1 MRLRSLDSLRGVAAV
16 VVMMSHG
23 VRPLTDSPQ
32 HTWLGDAVSY
42 MALTPLRIFIN
53 GPAAVLIFFV
63 LSGLV
68 LSFRFIETP
77 RVAWAPFALTRLL
90 RIWPP
95 FALAILGSALLMLL
109 VGNRPLPELGD
120 WFNDTWRA
128 PLGLSNLATN
138 LLMLQASD
146 QFDNPMWSLVDE
158 IRISMIFPA
167 LVFVTRSKPYTA
179 TFSTALLTIGCASV
193 IGHFSMN
200 GIPRS
205 ILDTTGMVFPFVIGI
220 IIAINLKYL
229 QDILDKY
236 SNKTIIILWILAII
250 SISFA
255 PIDISRLDNFS
266 NGALAVMSVFW
277 SAVIIV
283 LCTMRGPFYRILV
296 SPIPTFL
303 GRVSYS
309 LYLWHVIIIT
319 ATIRLAHNAAPLPVL
334 ILVGMAISL
343 VIADLS
349 QRYIEVPFIRIG
361 RRLADQADNHV
372 RTLKPEPVSAP

>member
-1 MRLRSLDSLRGVAAV
+1 MRLRSLDSLRGIAAL

-23 VRPLTDSPQ
+23 VRPLTDSAR
-32 HTWLGDAVSY
+32 HTWLGDAISY
-42 MALTPLRIFIN
+42 MSLTPLRIFIN

-68 LSFRFIETP
+68 LSFRFIETS
-77 RVAWAPFALTRLL
+77 RVAWPPFALARLL

-128 PLGLSNLATN
+128 PLGLSSLATN
-138 LLMLQASD
+138 LLMVQAND

-179 TFSTALLTIGCASV
+179 AFSTALLTIGCASA

-220 IIAINLKYL
+220 IVAVNLKYL
-229 QDILDKY
+229 QNILDNY
-236 SNKTIIILWILAII
+236 SNKTILIIWILAII

-255 PIDISRLDNFS
+255 PMDISRLKNFS
-266 NGALAVMSVFW
+266 NGALAVIAVFW

-283 LCTMRGPFYRILV
+283 LCTLRGPVYRILI
-296 SPIPTFL
+296 SPIPEFL

-309 LYLWHVIIIT
+309 LYLWHVIIMT
-319 ATIRLAHNAAPLPVL
+319 AAIRIEHSVAPLPVVIL
-334 ILVGMAISL
+334 IGMAISL
-343 VIADLS
+343 VVADLS

-361 RRLADQADNHV
+361 RRLADQAEN
-372 RTLKPEPVSAP
+372 RSRALKPEPVSSP